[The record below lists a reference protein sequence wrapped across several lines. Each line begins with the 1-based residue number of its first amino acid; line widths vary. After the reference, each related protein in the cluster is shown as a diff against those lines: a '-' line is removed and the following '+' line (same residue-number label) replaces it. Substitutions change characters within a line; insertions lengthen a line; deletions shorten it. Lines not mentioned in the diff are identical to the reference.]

1 MWVYLLRRLLYYI
14 PLYLTILLVIMLL
27 LRVNADGAVAIQAGK
42 NPDAAQ
48 LAQIEESLGLD
59 RPIYEQYWRFIVD
72 TFTLRFEERSWD
84 QSRPVGE
91 MLAKAIPPT
100 LMITVPSLVI
110 TASVSVLIGLVSSFN
125 RGRWPDRLLMI
136 AAVIGM
142 SISYLVY
149 IIIGQYFGAYV
160 LGQQMQITPFEI
172 QGYEPV
178 VGLIEGGESAFD
190 LWAWVRYCSLP
201 VLIGVVVAMGYDT
214 RFYRSVMVEE
224 SGKDYITTARAKGVS
239 DNKIMLVHMLKNA
252 MIPIVTRIS
261 VTLPFLITGSILV
274 EVYFNIPGMGRTLIN
289 AIRASDFPVVQATV
303 ALLAAAVIVT
313 VLLTDVVYALV
324 DPRVRLK

>member
-1 MWVYLLRRLLYYI
+1 MWAYLLRRLLYYI
-14 PLYLTILLVIMLL
+14 PLYLAILLVIMLL

-48 LAQIEESLGLD
+48 IALIEAQLGLD

-72 TFTLRFEERSWD
+72 TFTLRFDERSWD

-100 LMITVPSLVI
+100 LMITVPSLVL
-110 TASVSVLIGLVSSFN
+110 TALISVLIGLVSSFN
-125 RGRWPDRLLMI
+125 RGRWLDRSLMI

-160 LGQQMQITPFEI
+160 LGQQMGLTPFEI

-178 VGLIEGGESAFD
+178 FGALEGGDTAFD
-190 LWAWVRYCSLP
+190 PWAWVRYCSLP
-201 VLIGVVVAMGYDT
+201 VLIGVIVAMGYDT

-224 SGKDYITTARAKGVS
+224 SGRDYITTARAKGVS

-274 EVYFNIPGMGRTLIN
+274 EVYFGIPGMGRTLIN

>member
-324 DPRVRLK
+324 

>member
-1 MWVYLLRRLLYYI
+1 MWAYLLRRLLYYI
-14 PLYLTILLVIMLL
+14 PLYLAILFVIMVL

-42 NPDAAQ
+42 DPDPQQ
-48 LAQIEESLGLD
+48 LELIRQSLGLD
-59 RPIYEQYWRFIVD
+59 QGIHVQYWNFLVD
-72 TFTLRFEERSWD
+72 TFTLRFEARSWD

-110 TASVSVLIGLVSSFN
+110 TAGISVLIGLVSSFN
-125 RGRWPDRLLMI
+125 RGRWLDRSLMF
-136 AAVIGM
+136 AAVLGM
-142 SISYLVY
+142 SVSYLVY
-149 IIIGQYFGAYV
+149 IIIGQYFGAYI
-160 LGQQMQITPFEI
+160 LGQEMGLTPFEI
-172 QGYEPV
+172 QGYQPV
-178 VGLIEGGESAFD
+178 FGALEGGEGVD

-201 VLIGVVVAMGYDT
+201 VLIGVIVAMGYDT

-224 SGKDYITTARAKGVS
+224 SGRDYITTARAKGVG

-274 EVYFNIPGMGRTLIN
+274 EMYFNIPGMGRTLIN
-289 AIRASDFPVVQATV
+289 AIRATDFPVVQATV
-303 ALLAAAVIVT
+303 ALLAAAVILT